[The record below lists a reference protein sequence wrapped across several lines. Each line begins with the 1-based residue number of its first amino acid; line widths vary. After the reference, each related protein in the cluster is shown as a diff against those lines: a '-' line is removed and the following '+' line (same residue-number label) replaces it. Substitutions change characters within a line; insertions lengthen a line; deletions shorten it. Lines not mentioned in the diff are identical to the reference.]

1 MYIVYDNVAEWL
13 RRLPAKQ
20 FPFGSVGSNPA
31 VVVFWISFY
40 INDMMSHICGDD
52 RIKKRWRCGVS
63 IPVPLA
69 CKASA
74 LPSELHPHTNNTG
87 EKGRGGRLDKNKK
100 SKNSPTGIRTPV
112 FHVTGEDTNQLY
124 YWRLLMKGKTR
135 VDTVRV

>member
-1 MYIVYDNVAEWL
+1 M
-13 RRLPAKQ
+13 
-20 FPFGSVGSNPA
+20 
-31 VVVFWISFY
+31 
-40 INDMMSHICGDD
+40 
-52 RIKKRWRCGVS
+52 
-63 IPVPLA
+63 PLA

-124 YWRLLMKGKTR
+124 YWRLLNKSQSTVDVAKTEGKSTGLSIYLSQTESDI
-135 VDTVRV
+135 VIV